1 MLNKNDKVAIIAP
14 AAQFCSADRNL
25 LQQSIE
31 LLESWSLQVEVL
43 VEESHHF
50 YLAGTD
56 QQRQQHLN
64 AVLTDRK
71 IKAIFC
77 TRGGYGSARLL
88 AGLPDCAKVP
98 SKMLIGCSD
107 ISALH
112 LAMAT
117 SYPQIQCIHGPNV
130 ATKQLLDGSESAL
143 HNQKSLY
150 QSLFV
155 SQQDTYNLE
164 FINPGQAEGKLVGG
178 CLSLISTAIGT
189 PYFPDLSGAVL
200 LIEDVGEAPYKID
213 RMLQQLINTGMVDE
227 LKGIVFAEMHNCVD
241 PYNDLKA
248 IIGDLFSNYH
258 LPIAFGLKTGHGL
271 INNSIPLGSI
281 ATLDSGQGSFSI
293 Q

>member
-1 MLNKNDKVAIIAP
+1 MLTKNDKVAIIAP
-14 AAQFCSADRNL
+14 AAQFCNADRIL
-25 LQQSIE
+25 LQQSID
-31 LLESWSLQVEVL
+31 LLESWSLQVEVF

-56 QQRQQHLN
+56 GQRQQHLN
-64 AVLTDRK
+64 AVLTDHK

-88 AGLPDCAKVP
+88 AGLPDSTAVN

-117 SYPQIQCIHGPNV
+117 SYPQVQCIHGPNV
-130 ATKQLLDGSESAL
+130 ATKQLLNGSESAM

-150 QSLFV
+150 DCLFV
-155 SQQDTYNLE
+155 TQQASYNLE
-164 FINPGQAEGKLVGG
+164 FITPGKTTGKLIGG

-189 PYFPDLSGAVL
+189 PYFPNLSGSIL

-213 RMLQQLINTGMVDE
+213 RMLQHLINTGLTAG
-227 LKGIVFAEMHNCVD
+227 LKGIVFAEMHNCTD

-248 IIGDLFSNYH
+248 IIHDLFCSYD
-258 LPIAFGLKTGHGL
+258 LPIGFGLTTGHGL
-271 INNSIPLGSI
+271 INNSIPLNSTAI
-281 ATLDSGQGSFSI
+281 LDSEKGSFSI

>member
-14 AAQFCSADRNL
+14 AAQFCNADRML
-25 LQQSIE
+25 LQQSVD
-31 LLESWSLQVEVL
+31 LLESWSLKVEVL

-64 AVLTDRK
+64 AVLTDGQ

-88 AGLPDCAKVP
+88 AGLPDSTTVT

-112 LAMAT
+112 LAMAAN
-117 SYPQIQCIHGPNV
+117 YPQVQCIHGPNV
-130 ATKQLLDGSESAL
+130 ATKQLLNGSESAMN
-143 HNQKSLY
+143 NQKSLH

-155 SQQDTYNLE
+155 SQQASYSLE
-164 FINPGQAEGKLVGG
+164 FITPGRAQGKLMGG
-178 CLSLISTAIGT
+178 CLSLISSAIGT
-189 PYFPDLSGAVL
+189 PYLPDLSGSIL
-200 LIEDVGEAPYKID
+200 LLEDVGEAPYKID
-213 RMLQQLINTGMVDE
+213 RMLQQLINTGLIDDV
-227 LKGIVFAEMHNCVD
+227 KGIVFAEMHNCTD

-248 IIGDLFSNYH
+248 IIQDLFSSYN

-271 INNSIPLGSI
+271 INNSIPLGVKAI
-281 ATLDSGQGSFSI
+281 LDSDRGGFSI